1 MTKPRATVGEMMDRF
16 RSDPAWVAA
25 RQAEDRRRATW
36 VAQLRLE
43 QLPLVAALRS
53 VGIAV
58 DSVWDLVNTGK
69 PYPEAIPVLLE
80 HLGKPY
86 HPRNREGIVRAL
98 SVKEARA
105 AAWEPLL
112 KEYEKQP
119 GDEEPLPPEM
129 RGLKDALASAVSFL
143 AGRQRIPEM
152 LRLARDRRHG
162 PSRVFFVE
170 DLGKVGDQTAIPVLE
185 ELCNDPEVREC
196 AQKALKKL
204 SQRLRRA

>member
-1 MTKPRATVGEMMDRF
+1 VTKLRAPVGEMMDRF

-25 RQAEDRRRATW
+25 RKEEDCRRAAW
-36 VAQLRLE
+36 VAKLRLE
-43 QLPLVAALRS
+43 QQPLVAALRS

-58 DSVWDLVNTGK
+58 DSVWDLVNTGE
-69 PYPEAIPVLLE
+69 PYPKAIPVLLE

-98 SVKEARA
+98 SVKEARET
-105 AAWEPLL
+105 AWEPLL

-119 GDEEPLPPEM
+119 GDEEHLPPEM
-129 RGLKDALASAVSFL
+129 RGVKDALASAVSFL

-162 PSRVFFVE
+162 LSRVFFVE
-170 DLGKVGDQTAIPVLE
+170 DLGTVGGETAIPVLE
-185 ELCNDPEVREC
+185 ELCSDPEVREC